1 MVNINLTICF
11 NAVTRGPNAGAN
23 RRNILF
29 RSRPLC
35 DDAAHRSDSD
45 GEEKTMRAIITALAA
60 LPLLAGCFSAVKT
73 VVTAPVK
80 AVGQVAD
87 WTTTSQDE
95 SDRNRGREIRKREEQ
110 LGKLS
115 RQRDKAAEKC
125 RDGNEDQC
133 QRAEV
138 LDHEIEA
145 VMAAPR

>member
-1 MVNINLTICF
+1 
-11 NAVTRGPNAGAN
+11 
-23 RRNILF
+23 
-29 RSRPLC
+29 
-35 DDAAHRSDSD
+35 
-45 GEEKTMRAIITALAA
+45 MRAIIIALAA
-60 LPLLAGCFSAVKT
+60 FPLLTGCISAVKT

-95 SDRNRGREIRKREEQ
+95 SDRNRGREMRKREEQ

-138 LDHEIEA
+138 LEHEIEA

>member
-1 MVNINLTICF
+1 
-11 NAVTRGPNAGAN
+11 
-23 RRNILF
+23 
-29 RSRPLC
+29 
-35 DDAAHRSDSD
+35 
-45 GEEKTMRAIITALAA
+45 MRAIITALAA
-60 LPLLAGCFSAVKT
+60 LPLLTGCISAVKT

-95 SDRNRGREIRKREEQ
+95 SDRNRGREMRKREEQ

-125 RDGNEDQC
+125 RGGNEDQC
-133 QRAEV
+133 QRVEV
-138 LDHEIEA
+138 IDHEIEA

>member
-1 MVNINLTICF
+1 
-11 NAVTRGPNAGAN
+11 
-23 RRNILF
+23 
-29 RSRPLC
+29 
-35 DDAAHRSDSD
+35 
-45 GEEKTMRAIITALAA
+45 MRAIIIALTA
-60 LPLLAGCFSAVKT
+60 LPLLTGCISAVKT

-95 SDRNRGREIRKREEQ
+95 SDRNRGREMRQREEQ

-125 RDGNEDQC
+125 RDGNEEQC

-138 LDHEIEA
+138 LEHEIEA
-145 VMAAPR
+145 LMAAPR